1 MYFSIYNAK
10 QNFGIWLKSSMC
22 PLHFILYQ
30 LIIMHSWREIFSLS
44 SLVSCLSRFYTHVT
58 TSEIVRDLLAP
69 PFASQMSLLITHAAS
84 LRNSSISIK
93 GPRKIARDRQL
104 GLLFFLVL
112 FFLYSYPFIFISSS
126 RCSRSDGTIKAFVR
140 GADSSRS
147 FSKLECNFRWWS
159 KF

>member
-1 MYFSIYNAK
+1 MYFSIYNSK
-10 QNFGIWLKSSMC
+10 QNFRIWLKSSMC

-30 LIIMHSWREIFSLS
+30 FIIMHSWREIFSLS
-44 SLVSCLSRFYTHVT
+44 SLVSCLSRLYTHVT

-84 LRNSSISIK
+84 LRNSSVSIK

-104 GLLFFLVL
+104 GLVL

-126 RCSRSDGTIKAFVR
+126 RCSRSNGTIKAFVKR
-140 GADSSRS
+140 ADSSRS
-147 FSKLECNFRWWS
+147 FSKLERNFRWWS